1 MASLLA
7 EGGFASL
14 SGTWSSASPATIAD
28 FRKGQNNKG
37 LDGDAPNIYTVRNGG
52 STGESLVWVQ
62 IFGMHTTNSTVGTGT
77 QGFPIW
83 PGESQSFQMSEHNN
97 EIALIKGWLTTVAN
111 ATTSVST
118 TITGGKIGS
127 RD

>member
-14 SGTWSSASPATIAD
+14 SGTWSAAAPATLAD
-28 FRKGQNNKG
+28 FRIGTNNKG
-37 LDGDAPNIYTVRNGG
+37 LDGAAPNIYTVRNGG

-62 IFGMHTTNSTVGTGT
+62 IFGLHTSNSTVGTGT

-83 PGESQSFQMSEHNN
+83 PGESQPFQLGDHNN
-97 EIALIKGWLTTVAN
+97 EIVLVKAWLTTVAN
-111 ATTSVST
+111 ATTSGST
-118 TITGGKIGS
+118 TITGGKVSS